1 MEIFEEYEIV
11 GKKLHINITYQKLN
25 ELVPWLN
32 LSTRLDKEKRL
43 LILNFLPG
51 NIVVINDP
59 NMNEDDEI
67 YNVIIL
73 DLNKNPSTTW
83 LNLYDK
89 MSCVSVCKC
98 V

>member
-32 LSTRLDKEKRL
+32 LSTRLDTEKRL

-51 NIVVINDP
+51 NVVVINDP
-59 NMNEDDEI
+59 NMDEDDEI

-73 DLNKNPSTTW
+73 DLNKNPSPTW

-89 MSCVSVCKC
+89 MSS
-98 V
+98 

>member
-32 LSTRLDKEKRL
+32 LSTRLDTEKRL
-43 LILNFLPG
+43 LVLNFLPK
-51 NIVVINDP
+51 NVVLINDP
-59 NMNEDDEI
+59 NMDEDDEI

-73 DLNKNPSTTW
+73 DLNKNPLFPW

-89 MSCVSVCKC
+89 MSS
-98 V
+98 

>member
-1 MEIFEEYEIV
+1 MEIFEEYQIV

-32 LSTRLDKEKRL
+32 LSTRLDTEKRL
-43 LILNFLPG
+43 LVLNFLPG
-51 NIVVINDP
+51 NVVLINDP
-59 NMNEDDEI
+59 NMDEDDEI

-73 DLNKNPSTTW
+73 DLNKNPSVTW

-89 MSCVSVCKC
+89 MSS
-98 V
+98 

>member
-1 MEIFEEYEIV
+1 MEIFEEYQIV

-32 LSTRLDKEKRL
+32 LSTRPAKEKRL

-51 NIVVINDP
+51 NVVLINDP
-59 NMNEDDEI
+59 NMDEDDEI

-73 DLNKNPSTTW
+73 DLNKNPATTW
-83 LNLYDK
+83 LNLNK
-89 MSCVSVCKC
+89 VMICI
-98 V
+98 